1 MKHYRHLLAIL
12 SINLI
17 IALFVLSGCSGTSLQ
32 TKELLMSPKIDLVN
46 YAQSSNGATAE
57 SPDNNPDH
65 PPSEVIDGD
74 TSSLDWDN
82 GGGWEGS
89 LAHLRS
95 NETLKRSYVQ
105 INLPEK
111 RQIKQIVVYTLDS
124 LKYPAS
130 EYGLRSY
137 NLEYW
142 HGTGWARVDVAGNRL
157 STVRENVDGKVR
169 SDKRFTVEDNVS
181 GKITHDINGELI
193 TDKIRL
199 VPLLSNDTKKEYF
212 LTSFGRQP
220 IYNVTGTSKVMEVQ
234 VWCYPSAP
242 KSVASAEQNNLFPI
256 GKSQPSPDEQEI
268 RKVLFDYQQGYD
280 NEDIELVMSGFSD
293 EFSTLDGKSKA
304 DIEKNAVKFFEEY
317 SDVNLTFRDFQI
329 TIAPT
334 ADSATIEANYTLEC
348 VAKADNNVHKRNDT
362 LIFNF
367 YKEDGLNWKIK
378 SAK

>member
-1 MKHYRHLLAIL
+1 
-12 SINLI
+12 
-17 IALFVLSGCSGTSLQ
+17 
-32 TKELLMSPKIDLVN
+32 MSPNIELVN
-46 YAQSSNGATAE
+46 YALSSNGATAE

-89 LAHLRS
+89 LSHLRS

-111 RQIKQIVVYTLDS
+111 RQVKQIVVYTLDS
-124 LKYPAS
+124 LKYPAA

-142 HGTGWARVDVAGNRL
+142 HGTGWARIDIVGDSRF
-157 STVRENVDGKVR
+157 TVRESAGGKIK
-169 SDKRFTVEDNVS
+169 SEKRYTVEDNVS
-181 GKITHDINGELI
+181 GKLTHYVDGDLI

-220 IYNVTGTSKVMEVQ
+220 IYNVTGTSKVIEVQ

-256 GKSQPSPDEQEI
+256 GKSKPSPDEQEI
-268 RKVLFDYQQGYD
+268 RKVLSDYQQGYD

-293 EFSTLDGKSKA
+293 EFSTLDGKNKA

-317 SDVNLTFRDFQI
+317 SDVNLTFRDFRI
-329 TIAPT
+329 TMAPT

-348 VAKADNNVHKRNDT
+348 VARADNNVHKRDDT
-362 LIFNF
+362 LIFDF
-367 YKEDGLNWKIK
+367 HKEDGLNWKIK